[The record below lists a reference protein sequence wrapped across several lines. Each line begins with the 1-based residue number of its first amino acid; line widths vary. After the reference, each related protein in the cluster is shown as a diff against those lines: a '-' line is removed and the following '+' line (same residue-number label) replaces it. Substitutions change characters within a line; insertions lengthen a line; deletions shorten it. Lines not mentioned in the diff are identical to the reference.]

1 MKEKQ
6 CSLKV
11 LGIIPVFFFFFKIVS
26 INLQDSYTKTYIT
39 RYQTMYDLVSLKIW
53 KSKIKKCQNYKSL
66 KQSLISFPSQSFF
79 KNKEINNSGTKFKK
93 INFETFQ
100 PKFSYS

>member
-1 MKEKQ
+1 M
-6 CSLKV
+6 
-11 LGIIPVFFFFFKIVS
+11 
-26 INLQDSYTKTYIT
+26 
-39 RYQTMYDLVSLKIW
+39 
-53 KSKIKKCQNYKSL
+53 SL
-66 KQSLISFPSQSFF
+66 KQSLISFPSQSFI

>member
-11 LGIIPVFFFFFKIVS
+11 LGIIPVFFFYIIVS
-26 INLQDSYTKTYIT
+26 INLQDSYTKTYLT
-39 RYQTMYDLVSLKIW
+39 RYQTMYNLVSLKIW
-53 KSKIKKCQNYKSL
+53 KSKIKKYQNYMSL